1 MAELTTIA
9 RPYAQAVFKLAQEN
23 KRLKEWGEVLGLL
36 AAIVETPEISA
47 LIGSPKVSP
56 ERLQALLFEV
66 GGDRLDQQGKNFL
79 RLLVEN
85 RRLAALPEIARI
97 YHRLEDEAEKRVE
110 VEMVSAFEVRGA
122 LAKKIAAALA
132 KRLGKEVEMT
142 VKVDERLIGGAV
154 IRAGDLVIDGSVAG
168 ELDRLARELT
178 H

>member
-9 RPYAQAVFKLAQEN
+9 RPYAQAVFKLAQES
-23 KRLKEWGEVLGLL
+23 KRLKAWGEVLDLL
-36 AAIVETPEISA
+36 AAIVETPEVSA
-47 LIGSPKVSP
+47 LIGNPKVSP
-56 ERLQALLFEV
+56 EQLEALLLEV
-66 GGDRLDQQGKNFL
+66 AGDRLDQQGKNFV

-85 RRLAALPEIARI
+85 RRLAAMPEIARL
-97 YHRLEDEAEKRVE
+97 YHRLENEAEARVE
-110 VEMVSAFEVRGA
+110 VEMISAFEIRDA
-122 LAKKIAAALA
+122 LAKKIASALA

-168 ELDRLARELT
+168 ELNRLARELT

>member
-9 RPYAQAVFKLAQEN
+9 RPYAQAVFKLAQES
-23 KRLKEWGEVLGLL
+23 KRLKEWGELLGLL

-56 ERLQALLFEV
+56 ERLQALLFELA
-66 GGDRLDQQGKNFL
+66 GDRLDQQSKNFL